1 MSERSSS
8 RQRRSKSGKR
18 KKRNKGGRKEQ
29 FPQPRDTSPVH
40 CSVCEKPIEII
51 STAVT
56 GFSDDEVSHLECV
69 IKQLEAVEELTSCQ
83 RIIYAGQGAFAV
95 VEYKNEHKQ
104 GPFSVVRRITHET
117 AEGKKKLN
125 QTIQYRLPPVSM

>member
-1 MSERSSS
+1 MTERNSG

-18 KKRNKGGRKEQ
+18 KKRNKGSRREQ
-29 FPQPRDTSPVH
+29 LPQPQDTSLVN
-40 CSVCEKPIEII
+40 CSVCGKPIEII

-56 GFSDDEVSHLECV
+56 GFSDDEIAHLECV
-69 IKQLEAVEELTSCQ
+69 IKHLESVEELTSRQ

-104 GPFSVVRRITHET
+104 GAFSIVRRITHET

-125 QTIQYRLPPVSM
+125 HTIQYRLPPVSM